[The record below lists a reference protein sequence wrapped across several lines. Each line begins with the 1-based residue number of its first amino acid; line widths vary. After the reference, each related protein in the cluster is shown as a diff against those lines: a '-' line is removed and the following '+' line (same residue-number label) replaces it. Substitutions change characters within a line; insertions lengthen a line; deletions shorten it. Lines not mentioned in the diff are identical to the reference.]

1 MILSGPSQRAQYAK
15 FAGITVAGAS
25 LLLCGVAGTFPAPA
39 KEARGV
45 SAGTS
50 LNKSLLDS
58 TVDNPPAPTK
68 IGDAIGTIEGNA
80 IAVSG
85 PMSVEVVNGQAKTVL
100 HSGSDVRVRSG
111 TARINL
117 VEGGTITICGPAHLS
132 VLKAAGAL
140 TVALETGT
148 IHAVIEQQPVLT
160 VYTAQIKAQ
169 PISIGEATQDLLVGF
184 DTPGAMCIRAARGA
198 VRIEQQLTG
207 QSVVIPQTGDVL
219 LVNGQLDSLRA
230 SNGRCICEA
239 DLSAASGVPTAA
251 PLPTPTGSDAAPEVS
266 TLASAEDIR
275 KRTYDAKP
283 VVPAPAPRKLTE
295 KEEPI
300 YQVIE
305 PPLVY
310 LANAKVQPEY
320 DPSMVILVRR
330 VRVRP
335 TVIFQ
340 GRVLDEPVMAPSTVS
355 AAAVQPKPAA
365 VQPAVP
371 TSPAQPAKIP
381 ASPPTFTERVKTF
394 MQKLWPSTP

>member
-1 MILSGPSQRAQYAK
+1 MILSGPSQRARYAK
-15 FAGITVAGAS
+15 FASITVTGAA
-25 LLLCGVAGTFPAPA
+25 LLLCGLAGTFSAPA
-39 KEARGV
+39 KEARGA
-45 SAGTS
+45 SGTS
-50 LNKSLLDS
+50 LNKSLPES

-148 IHAVIEQQPVLT
+148 IHAVIEQQPILT

-184 DTPGAMCIRAARGA
+184 DNPGAMCVRAARGA

-207 QSVVIPQTGDVL
+207 QSVVIPQAGDVL
-219 LVNGQLDSLRA
+219 LLNGQLDSLRT
-230 SNGRCICEA
+230 STGRCICEA
-239 DLSAASGVPTAA
+239 DLSASASAA
-251 PLPTPTGSDAAPEVS
+251 PTPTSIIPNAEATPEVS
-266 TLASAEDIR
+266 TLATTEDLR

-283 VVPAPAPRKLTE
+283 LIPPPASHKPTE

-320 DPSMVILVRR
+320 DPSTVILVRR

-340 GRVLDEPVMAPSTVS
+340 GRVLGEPVMAPATV
-355 AAAVQPKPAA
+355 AAAGVSPATARPAAPTPATPAAKKPAA
-365 VQPAVP
+365 
-371 TSPAQPAKIP
+371 
-381 ASPPTFTERVKTF
+381 PTFTQRVKTF

>member
-1 MILSGPSQRAQYAK
+1 MILSGRSQRARCAK
-15 FAGITVAGAS
+15 FAGITVTGAA
-25 LLLCGVAGTFPAPA
+25 LLLCGLAGTFSAPA
-39 KEARGV
+39 KEARGA
-45 SAGTS
+45 SASTS
-50 LNKSLLDS
+50 LVKSLPNS
-58 TVDNPPAPTK
+58 TVDNPPTPTK
-68 IGDAIGTIEGNA
+68 LGDAIGTIEGNA

-148 IHAVIEQQPVLT
+148 IHAIIEQQPVLT

-169 PISIGEATQDLLVGF
+169 PISIGEAMQDLLVGF
-184 DTPGAMCIRAARGA
+184 DNPGAMCVRAARGA

-207 QSVVIPQTGDVL
+207 QSVVIPQAGDVL
-219 LVNGQLDSLRA
+219 LLNGQLDSLRT
-230 SNGRCICEA
+230 STGRCICEA
-239 DLSAASGVPTAA
+239 DLSAASTTPTTA
-251 PLPTPTGSDAAPEVS
+251 PPTPNSEPAPEVS
-266 TLASAEDIR
+266 TLATSEDIR
-275 KRTYDAKP
+275 KRSYDAKP
-283 VVPAPAPRKLTE
+283 VIPAPTARKLAE

-340 GRVLDEPVMAPSTVS
+340 GRVLDEPVMAPSTV
-355 AAAVQPKPAA
+355 AAAGV
-365 VQPAVP
+365 
-371 TSPAQPAKIP
+371 P
-381 ASPPTFTERVKTF
+381 ASPAAARPSTPTSATPTAKKPANPTFTDRVKTF

>member
-1 MILSGPSQRAQYAK
+1 MILSGQLQRGRYAK
-15 FAGITVAGAS
+15 FAGAAVTGAA
-25 LLLCGVAGTFPAPA
+25 LLLFSLAGTFSAPA
-39 KEARGV
+39 KEARGTP
-45 SAGTS
+45 AETS
-50 LNKSLLDS
+50 PSKSLPGS

-68 IGDAIGTIEGNA
+68 LGDAIGTIEGNA

-169 PISIGEATQDLLVGF
+169 PISIGEATEDLLVGF
-184 DTPGAMCIRAARGA
+184 DNPGAMCVRAARGA

-219 LVNGQLDSLRA
+219 LVNGQLDSLR
-230 SNGRCICEA
+230 SSTGRCICEA
-239 DLSAASGVPTAA
+239 DLSAAATAPA
-251 PLPTPTGSDAAPEVS
+251 PATPNAEATPEVS
-266 TLASAEDIR
+266 TLATTEDLR

-283 VVPAPAPRKLTE
+283 LIPPPASHKPTD

-310 LANAKVQPEY
+310 LANSKVQPEY

-340 GRVLDEPVMAPSTVS
+340 GRVLGEPVIAPATVA
-355 AAAVQPKPAA
+355 AAAV
-365 VQPAVP
+365 
-371 TSPAQPAKIP
+371 P
-381 ASPPTFTERVKTF
+381 ASPTAAQPSTQTSATPATKKPATPTFTDRVKTF

>member
-1 MILSGPSQRAQYAK
+1 MAVTL
-15 FAGITVAGAS
+15 AG
-25 LLLCGVAGTFPAPA
+25 LLLCGVAGTFSAPA
-39 KEARGV
+39 KDSRGSSAR
-45 SAGTS
+45 SS
-50 LNKSLLDS
+50 LS
-58 TVDNPPAPTK
+58 TALASRAVDNPPAPTK
-68 IGDAIGTIEGNA
+68 LGDAIGTIEGNA

-148 IHAVIEQQPVLT
+148 IHAVVEQQPVLT

-184 DTPGAMCIRAARGA
+184 DNPGTMCVRAARGA

-219 LVNGQLDSLRA
+219 LLNGQLDSLR
-230 SNGRCICEA
+230 SSTGRCICEA
-239 DLSAASGVPTAA
+239 DLSAATPA
-251 PLPTPTGSDAAPEVS
+251 PAPATPNAEATPEVS
-266 TLASAEDIR
+266 TLATTEDLR

-283 VVPAPAPRKLTE
+283 LIPAPTSHQPTE
-295 KEEPI
+295 KEEPV

-310 LANAKVQPEY
+310 LANAKVQPEV
-320 DPSMVILVRR
+320 DPSMIILVRR

-340 GRVLDEPVMAPSTVS
+340 GRVLGEPVMAPATV
-355 AAAVQPKPAA
+355 AAAAA
-365 VQPAVP
+365 PSGQTA
-371 TSPAQPAKIP
+371 AQPATATAATP
-381 ASPPTFTERVKTF
+381 AAKKPANPTFTDRVKTF

>member
-1 MILSGPSQRAQYAK
+1 MILTGPSQRARYAK
-15 FAGITVAGAS
+15 FAGMAVVGAA
-25 LLLCGVAGTFPAPA
+25 LLLLGLAGTLSAPA
-39 KEARGV
+39 QEARGA
-45 SAGTS
+45 SARTS
-50 LNKSLLDS
+50 PNEFLPSS
-58 TVDNPPAPTK
+58 AADNPPAPTK
-68 IGDAIGTIEGNA
+68 LGDAIGTIEGNA

-184 DTPGAMCIRAARGA
+184 DNPGAMCVRAARGA

-219 LVNGQLDSLRA
+219 LLNGQLDSLRT
-230 SNGRCICEA
+230 STGRCICEA
-239 DLSAASGVPTAA
+239 DLSAASLA
-251 PLPTPTGSDAAPEVS
+251 PAPAPATLNAEATPEVS
-266 TLASAEDIR
+266 TLATAEDLR
-275 KRTYDAKP
+275 KKTYDAKP
-283 VVPAPAPRKLTE
+283 LIPPPNSHKPTE
-295 KEEPI
+295 KEEPV

-310 LANAKVQPEY
+310 LANAKVQPEI
-320 DPSMVILVRR
+320 DPSMIILVRR

-340 GRVLDEPVMAPSTVS
+340 GRVLGEPVMAPATVA
-355 AAAVQPKPAA
+355 AAAV
-365 VQPAVP
+365 
-371 TSPAQPAKIP
+371 P
-381 ASPPTFTERVKTF
+381 ASPAAAPSTATPATKKPAIPTFTDRVKTF
-394 MQKLWPSTP
+394 MQKLWPATP

>member
-1 MILSGPSQRAQYAK
+1 MILSGPLQRGRYAK
-15 FAGITVAGAS
+15 FASITVTGAA
-25 LLLCGVAGTFPAPA
+25 LLVCGLAGTFSVPA
-39 KEARGV
+39 KEARGA

-50 LNKSLLDS
+50 FHKLLHES
-58 TVDNPPAPTK
+58 PVDNPPAPTK
-68 IGDAIGTIEGNA
+68 LGDAIGTIEGNA

-184 DTPGAMCIRAARGA
+184 DTPGAMCVRAARGA

-219 LVNGQLDSLRA
+219 LVNGQLDSLRT
-230 SNGRCICEA
+230 STGRCICEA
-239 DLSAASGVPTAA
+239 DLSAASPAPPPAPTAPNA
-251 PLPTPTGSDAAPEVS
+251 EATPEVS
-266 TLASAEDIR
+266 TLATTEDLR

-283 VVPAPAPRKLTE
+283 IIPEAASHKPSE

-310 LANAKVQPEY
+310 LANAKVQPEI
-320 DPSMVILVRR
+320 DPSMIILVRR

-340 GRVLDEPVMAPSTVS
+340 GRVLDEPVMAPSTV
-355 AAAVQPKPAA
+355 AAAGVPVSPAAARPATPTAATPAAKKPAN
-365 VQPAVP
+365 
-371 TSPAQPAKIP
+371 
-381 ASPPTFTERVKTF
+381 PTFTDRVKTF

>member
-1 MILSGPSQRAQYAK
+1 MAVTG
-15 FAGITVAGAS
+15 AG
-25 LLLCGVAGTFPAPA
+25 LLLCGVAGTRSTPA
-39 KEARGV
+39 KEARGS
-45 SAGTS
+45 SATS
-50 LNKSLLDS
+50 SLSRALPNRA
-58 TVDNPPAPTK
+58 VDNPPAPAK
-68 IGDAIGTIEGNA
+68 LGDAIGTIEGNA

-148 IHAVIEQQPVLT
+148 IHAVVEQQPVLT

-184 DTPGAMCIRAARGA
+184 DNPGAMCVRAARGA

-219 LVNGQLDSLRA
+219 LLNGQLDTLRT
-230 SNGRCICEA
+230 STGRCICEA
-239 DLSAASGVPTAA
+239 DLSAATPASA
-251 PLPTPTGSDAAPEVS
+251 PPPAPATPNAEATPEVS
-266 TLASAEDIR
+266 TLATTEDLR

-283 VVPAPAPRKLTE
+283 LIPPPTSHQPTE
-295 KEEPI
+295 KEEPV

-310 LANAKVQPEY
+310 LANAKVQPEV
-320 DPSMVILVRR
+320 DPSMIILVRR

-340 GRVLDEPVMAPSTVS
+340 GRVLGEPVMAPATV
-355 AAAVQPKPAA
+355 AAAAAPSGQTAAQPSTPTAATPAAKKPAN
-365 VQPAVP
+365 
-371 TSPAQPAKIP
+371 
-381 ASPPTFTERVKTF
+381 PTFTDRVKTF

>member
-1 MILSGPSQRAQYAK
+1 M
-15 FAGITVAGAS
+15 
-25 LLLCGVAGTFPAPA
+25 
-39 KEARGV
+39 
-45 SAGTS
+45 
-50 LNKSLLDS
+50 
-58 TVDNPPAPTK
+58 
-68 IGDAIGTIEGNA
+68 
-80 IAVSG
+80 
-85 PMSVEVVNGQAKTVL
+85 NGQAKTVL

-184 DTPGAMCIRAARGA
+184 DNPGAMCVRAARGA

-219 LVNGQLDSLRA
+219 LLNGQLDSLRT
-230 SNGRCICEA
+230 STGRCICEA
-239 DLSAASGVPTAA
+239 DLSATAA
-251 PLPTPTGSDAAPEVS
+251 PAPVSAPPTTEATPEVS
-266 TLASAEDIR
+266 TLATTEDLK

-283 VVPAPAPRKLTE
+283 LIPSPASNKPTE

-310 LANAKVQPEY
+310 LANAKVQPEI
-320 DPSMVILVRR
+320 DPSTIILVRR

-340 GRVLDEPVMAPSTVS
+340 GRVLGEPVMASATV
-355 AAAVQPKPAA
+355 AAAG
-365 VQPAVP
+365 VP
-371 TSPAQPAKIP
+371 SAAQPATPTAPMPVAKKP
-381 ASPPTFTERVKTF
+381 ADPSFTDRVKTF

>member
-1 MILSGPSQRAQYAK
+1 MILSGPSKLARHAK
-15 FAGITVAGAS
+15 FAGVTVTGAA
-25 LLLCGVAGTFPAPA
+25 LLLCGMAGTFSAPA
-39 KEARGV
+39 KEARGA
-45 SAGTS
+45 SSSTS
-50 LNKSLLDS
+50 LIKSLSNS

-68 IGDAIGTIEGNA
+68 LGDAIGTIEGNA

-169 PISIGEATQDLLVGF
+169 PIPIGEATQDLLVGF
-184 DTPGAMCIRAARGA
+184 DNPGAMCVRAARGA

-219 LVNGQLDSLRA
+219 LLNGQMDSLRT
-230 SNGRCICEA
+230 STGRCICEA
-239 DLSAASGVPTAA
+239 DLSAASTTPTTA
-251 PLPTPTGSDAAPEVS
+251 PPTPNSEPAPEVS
-266 TLASAEDIR
+266 TLATSEDIR
-275 KRTYDAKP
+275 KRSYDAKP
-283 VVPAPAPRKLTE
+283 VIPAPTARKLAE

-340 GRVLDEPVMAPSTVS
+340 GRVLGEPVMAPSTV
-355 AAAVQPKPAA
+355 AAAGV
-365 VQPAVP
+365 
-371 TSPAQPAKIP
+371 P
-381 ASPPTFTERVKTF
+381 ASPAAARPSTPTSATPAAKKPANPTFTDRVKTF

>member
-1 MILSGPSQRAQYAK
+1 MILSSPLQRARYAK
-15 FAGITVAGAS
+15 FAGVAVTGAG
-25 LLLCGVAGTFPAPA
+25 LLLCGVAGTFSAPA
-39 KEARGV
+39 KEARGA
-45 SAGTS
+45 SARTS
-50 LNKSLLDS
+50 LNKSLPSS
-58 TVDNPPAPTK
+58 TGDNPPAPTK
-68 IGDAIGTIEGNA
+68 LGDAIGTIEGNA

-117 VEGGTITICGPAHLS
+117 MEGGTITICGPAHLS

-184 DTPGAMCIRAARGA
+184 DNPGAMCVRAARGA

-219 LVNGQLDSLRA
+219 LLNGQLDSLR
-230 SNGRCICEA
+230 SSTGRCICEA
-239 DLSAASGVPTAA
+239 DLSAATPA
-251 PLPTPTGSDAAPEVS
+251 PAPATPNAEATPEVS
-266 TLASAEDIR
+266 TLATTEDLR

-283 VVPAPAPRKLTE
+283 LIPSPTSHKPTE

-310 LANAKVQPEY
+310 LANAKVQPEI
-320 DPSMVILVRR
+320 DPSMIILVRR

-340 GRVLDEPVMAPSTVS
+340 GRVLGEPVMAPATV
-355 AAAVQPKPAA
+355 AAA
-365 VQPAVP
+365 AVP
-371 TSPAQPAKIP
+371 TSPAAAQPSTPSGATAATP
-381 ASPPTFTERVKTF
+381 ATKKPANPTFTDRVKSF

>member
-1 MILSGPSQRAQYAK
+1 MILSGPLQRARYAK
-15 FAGITVAGAS
+15 FAGVAVTGAG
-25 LLLCGVAGTFPAPA
+25 LLLCGVAGTFSAPA
-39 KEARGV
+39 KEARGA
-45 SAGTS
+45 SARIS
-50 LNKSLLDS
+50 PNKSLPSS

-68 IGDAIGTIEGNA
+68 LGDAIGTIEGNA

-184 DTPGAMCIRAARGA
+184 DNPGVMCVRAARGA

-219 LVNGQLDSLRA
+219 LRNGQMDSLRT
-230 SNGRCICEA
+230 STGRCICEA
-239 DLSAASGVPTAA
+239 DLSAAAPAPAPAPTAPNA
-251 PLPTPTGSDAAPEVS
+251 EATPEVS
-266 TLASAEDIR
+266 TLATTEDLR

-283 VVPAPAPRKLTE
+283 LIPPPTSHKPTE
-295 KEEPI
+295 KEELI

-310 LANAKVQPEY
+310 LANAKVQPEI
-320 DPSMVILVRR
+320 DPSMIILVRR

-340 GRVLDEPVMAPSTVS
+340 GRVLGEPVMAPATVA
-355 AAAVQPKPAA
+355 AAAVPASPAA
-365 VQPAVP
+365 
-371 TSPAQPAKIP
+371 AQPATPTGATP
-381 ASPPTFTERVKTF
+381 APKKPANPTFTDRVKTF
-394 MQKLWPSTP
+394 MQKLWSSTP

>member
-1 MILSGPSQRAQYAK
+1 MILSGPLQRARHAK
-15 FAGITVAGAS
+15 FAGIAVTGAG
-25 LLLCGVAGTFPAPA
+25 LLLCSVAGTFSASGS
-39 KEARGV
+39 EARGT
-45 SAGTS
+45 SARTS
-50 LNKSLLDS
+50 WSEAPPS
-58 TVDNPPAPTK
+58 SAVDNPPPPTK
-68 IGDAIGTIEGNA
+68 LGDAIGTIEGNA

-184 DTPGAMCIRAARGA
+184 DNPGAMCLRAARGA

-219 LVNGQLDSLRA
+219 LLNGQLDSLRT
-230 SNGRCICEA
+230 STGRCICEA
-239 DLSAASGVPTAA
+239 DLSAATPAPAPAPAA
-251 PLPTPTGSDAAPEVS
+251 PNAEATPEVS
-266 TLASAEDIR
+266 TLATTEDLR

-283 VVPAPAPRKLTE
+283 LIPPPTSHKPTE
-295 KEEPI
+295 KEEPV

-310 LANAKVQPEY
+310 LANAKVQPEV
-320 DPSMVILVRR
+320 DPSMIILVRR

-340 GRVLDEPVMAPSTVS
+340 GRVLGEPVMAPATV
-355 AAAVQPKPAA
+355 AAAAAPSAPTAAQPSAPSATTPAAKKPA
-365 VQPAVP
+365 
-371 TSPAQPAKIP
+371 T
-381 ASPPTFTERVKTF
+381 PTFTDRVKTF

>member
-1 MILSGPSQRAQYAK
+1 
-15 FAGITVAGAS
+15 
-25 LLLCGVAGTFPAPA
+25 
-39 KEARGV
+39 
-45 SAGTS
+45 
-50 LNKSLLDS
+50 
-58 TVDNPPAPTK
+58 
-68 IGDAIGTIEGNA
+68 
-80 IAVSG
+80 
-85 PMSVEVVNGQAKTVL
+85 
-100 HSGSDVRVRSG
+100 VRVRSG

-148 IHAVIEQQPVLT
+148 IRAVIEQQPVLT

-169 PISIGEATQDLLVGF
+169 PISIGEATQDLLMGF
-184 DTPGAMCIRAARGA
+184 DNPGAMCVRAARGA

-219 LVNGQLDSLRA
+219 LLNGQLDSLRT
-230 SNGRCICEA
+230 STGRCICEA
-239 DLSAASGVPTAA
+239 DLSAVAAPISAPPTAE
-251 PLPTPTGSDAAPEVS
+251 AAPEVS
-266 TLASAEDIR
+266 TLATTEDLK

-283 VVPAPAPRKLTE
+283 LIPPPASNKPTE

-310 LANAKVQPEY
+310 LANAKVQPEI
-320 DPSMVILVRR
+320 DPSTIILVRR

-340 GRVLDEPVMAPSTVS
+340 GRVLGEPLMAPATVAAAGVPS
-355 AAAVQPKPAA
+355 AAAAQPSTPTAATPAAKKPAN
-365 VQPAVP
+365 
-371 TSPAQPAKIP
+371 
-381 ASPPTFTERVKTF
+381 PTFTDRVKTF

>member
-1 MILSGPSQRAQYAK
+1 MILSGPSQRARHAK
-15 FAGITVAGAS
+15 FASITVTGAA
-25 LLLCGVAGTFPAPA
+25 LLLCGLAGTFSAPA
-39 KEARGV
+39 KEARGA
-45 SAGTS
+45 SAGAS
-50 LNKSLLDS
+50 FNKSLPRS

-68 IGDAIGTIEGNA
+68 LGDAIGTIEGNA

-219 LVNGQLDSLRA
+219 LVNGQLDSLRT
-230 SNGRCICEA
+230 STGRCICEA
-239 DLSAASGVPTAA
+239 DLSAATPAPAPTTTNAEA
-251 PLPTPTGSDAAPEVS
+251 TPEVS
-266 TLASAEDIR
+266 TLATTEDLR

-283 VVPAPAPRKLTE
+283 MIPAPTSHKPTE

-310 LANAKVQPEY
+310 LANAKVQPEI
-320 DPSMVILVRR
+320 DPSMIILVRR

-340 GRVLDEPVMAPSTVS
+340 GRVLDEPVMAPSTV
-355 AAAVQPKPAA
+355 AAAGV
-365 VQPAVP
+365 
-371 TSPAQPAKIP
+371 P
-381 ASPPTFTERVKTF
+381 ASPAAARPATATAATLAAKKPANPTFTDRVKTF

>member
-1 MILSGPSQRAQYAK
+1 MILSGPSERARYPK
-15 FAGITVAGAS
+15 FAGIAICGAA
-25 LLLCGVAGTFPAPA
+25 LLLGLAGTFSTPA
-39 KEARGV
+39 KAARDA
-45 SAGTS
+45 SARPS
-50 LNKSLLDS
+50 LHGFPPGS

-68 IGDAIGTIEGNA
+68 LGDAIGTIEGNA

-184 DTPGAMCIRAARGA
+184 DNPGAMCVRAARGA

-219 LVNGQLDSLRA
+219 LLNAQLDSLRT
-230 SNGRCICEA
+230 STGRCICEA
-239 DLSAASGVPTAA
+239 DLSAASLA
-251 PLPTPTGSDAAPEVS
+251 PAPAPATPSVEANPEVS
-266 TLASAEDIR
+266 TLATAEDLR
-275 KRTYDAKP
+275 KKTYDAKP
-283 VVPAPAPRKLTE
+283 LIPPPTSHKPTE
-295 KEEPI
+295 KEEPV

-310 LANAKVQPEY
+310 LANAKVQPEI
-320 DPSMVILVRR
+320 DPSMIILVRR

-340 GRVLDEPVMAPSTVS
+340 GRVLGEPVMAPGAV
-355 AAAVQPKPAA
+355 AAAAA
-365 VQPAVP
+365 PSGQSA
-371 TSPAQPAKIP
+371 AQPATPTAATP
-381 ASPPTFTERVKTF
+381 ATKRPANPTFTDRVKTF
-394 MQKLWPSTP
+394 MQKLWPATP